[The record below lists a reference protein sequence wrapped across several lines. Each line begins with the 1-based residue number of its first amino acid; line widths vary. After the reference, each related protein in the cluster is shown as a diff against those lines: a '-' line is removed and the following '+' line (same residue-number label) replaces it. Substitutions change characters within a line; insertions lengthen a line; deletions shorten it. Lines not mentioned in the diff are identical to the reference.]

1 MSDPTMADHETDQ
14 PLVGY
19 RSNEEWNDLM
29 AQAAA
34 MLGALDEIKDEEIR
48 AVVFPPWQES
58 TRCTA
63 RRCTV
68 LYVFSKKAC

>member
-48 AVVFPPWQES
+48 AVVFS
-58 TRCTA
+58 AMAGIDAVHR

-68 LYVFSKKAC
+68 LYVFSKKAY